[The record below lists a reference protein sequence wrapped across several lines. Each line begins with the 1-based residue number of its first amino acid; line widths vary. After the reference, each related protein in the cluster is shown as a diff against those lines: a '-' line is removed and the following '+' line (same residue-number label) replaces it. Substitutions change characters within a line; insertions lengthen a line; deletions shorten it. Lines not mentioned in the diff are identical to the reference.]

1 MMRTGPSSGDYGVMR
16 GETTAKQLQNW
27 QVNVQTAALLTRII
41 TPGLVKRAIES
52 IELAE
57 RIQARRMSTRKRR
70 MRRTLRIGAYAVGL
84 ATAGVAVARMARH
97 STEPG
102 DRAPDVPATAP

>member
-1 MMRTGPSSGDYGVMR
+1 MKAHTG
-16 GETTAKQLQNW
+16 
-27 QVNVQTAALLTRII
+27 ALMTRMLA
-41 TPGLVKRAIES
+41 PGLVKRAVES
-52 IELAE
+52 IEIEE
-57 RIQARRMSTRKRR
+57 RIRARRMSPRKRR
-70 MRRTLRIGAYAVGL
+70 MRRALRIGAYAVGL

>member
-1 MMRTGPSSGDYGVMR
+1 MEPMRQG
-16 GETTAKQLQNW
+16 TTAKELHEW
-27 QVNVQTAALLTRII
+27 RVKAHTVALMTRML

-52 IELAE
+52 IEIAE
-57 RIQARRMSTRKRR
+57 RIQARRTSTRKRR
-70 MRRTLRIGAYAVGL
+70 MRRTLRIGAYAVSL